1 MQHYDWLIYYLQH
14 VTPTVTNRIAT
25 IQQGNVLPSNRYL
38 HCTTLKKSIFIHCIQ
53 LCHWVKW
60 MKTKRWWMAELCFGH
75 FLFTDSHILTYL
87 HSFILWAWIWCHFID
102 IYLFHDPSK
111 QSESWYVDL
120 WQISV
125 LLIHEWYIVFCLYFL
140 SSVIH
145 ELVFKFKDKLVI
157 LYHDHCSFMYF
168 LILFKSLQFYD
179 NLLASWFL

>member
-1 MQHYDWLIYYLQH
+1 MIDYYIIFSMRHQLWQTELQ
-14 VTPTVTNRIAT
+14 PYNRGMYCHQTGTYI
-25 IQQGNVLPSNRYL
+25 VL
-38 HCTTLKKSIFIHCIQ
+38 HWTKSIFIHCKH

-75 FLFTDSHILTYL
+75 VLFTDSHILTYL
-87 HSFILWAWIWCHFID
+87 HIFILWVWIWCPFID
-102 IYLFHDPSK
+102 IYFFHDPLK
-111 QSESWYVDL
+111 PSESWYVDL

-125 LLIHEWYIVFCLYFL
+125 LLIHEWYIVFCSYFL

-157 LYHDHCSFMYF
+157 LYHDHYSYMYF